1 MVRSLFALLFIL
13 IWTEGALAKP
23 SSDFN
28 SDGVTD
34 FADYVLF
41 AGHVGSAQG
50 EPGFDSRFDLDNNGT
65 IDLGDF
71 ELFAEVFG
79 QGEFISKKALTP
91 EELEALA
98 KAYMTAGNWEA
109 AERIYK
115 SIIKAE
121 DTPLATAKGM
131 KKLGELYVKTD
142 SLEKAETQFTKALGK
157 YGDSKDYPIRL
168 QMAGISAYL
177 AVVKHKQGGKG
188 SKYYTFKY
196 LEKARSYFPP
206 LPTE

>member
-13 IWTEGALAKP
+13 IWTEGVLAKT

-71 ELFAEVFG
+71 VLFAEVFG

-91 EELEALA
+91 EELEGLA
-98 KAYMTAGNWEA
+98 KAYLENENYKAA
-109 AERIYK
+109 AEKYEAFLESAK
-115 SIIKAE
+115 LPE
-121 DTPLATAKGM
+121 DKVRGLKE
-131 KKLGELYVKTD
+131 LGITYIAMD
-142 SLEKAETQFTKALGK
+142 SLDKASEQFEKALADYGSTTKKEIKHHLTSSLIGLGQVYFLK
-157 YGDSKDYPIRL
+157 GEEA
-168 QMAGISAYL
+168 Q
-177 AVVKHKQGGKG
+177 AVFHWSQIK
-188 SKYYTFKY
+188 
-196 LEKARSYFPP
+196 SYQ
-206 LPTE
+206 PTVSTKE